1 MFYLEDRY
9 IVIKRSRLAQ
19 QPVIVQEE
27 LKRLLAKIDTFD
39 FNALGNSTL
48 QCIVLES
55 DWPEFKLA
63 KDALERRVNGE
74 SICKMFTGVLNNQ
87 FNWDPSQQE
96 LQMMR
101 AISNWFSSKMQ
112 EAREVRNR
120 PAEMSIQRAKEITE
134 QAGWP
139 TGAQQARQNTKGA
152 QGGEHF

>member
-27 LKRLLAKIDTFD
+27 LKTLLAKIGAFD
-39 FNALGNSTL
+39 SRALGNSPL

-74 SICKMFTGVLNNQ
+74 SICKMFTAILNNQ

-101 AISNWFSSKMQ
+101 AISNWFASKMQ
-112 EAREVRNR
+112 ETQGA
-120 PAEMSIQRAKEITE
+120 IRAKEIAE

-139 TGAQQARQNTKGA
+139 TGAQCAQQNKENKNGL
-152 QGGEHF
+152 

>member
-1 MFYLEDRY
+1 MAFNLENRY

-27 LKRLLAKIDTFD
+27 LKKLLAKIDTFD
-39 FNALGNSTL
+39 FNVLGNSTL

-74 SICKMFTGVLNNQ
+74 EICQKFTEILNNQ

-101 AISNWFSSKMQ
+101 AISNWFSVKMQ
-112 EAREVRNR
+112 EAREAKVDCMEEKAGGNLT
-120 PAEMSIQRAKEITE
+120 RA
-134 QAGWP
+134 AWS
-139 TGAQQARQNTKGA
+139 TGAQCAKQNNVGA